1 MQHTIGKSAAAVLA
15 FAAMTAPALA
25 QSDESSNSGNW
36 TGGYIGGSLGHTW
49 IKKKSD
55 ETITFDT
62 NRDGTFG
69 DTVTTVAGANAFAPG
84 FCNGAGV
91 SNAAAGG
98 CRSDKDGTAWNI
110 HAGFDKQ
117 FGGIVAGLV
126 VEGGK
131 AYISDSATAFSST
144 PASYTMTR
152 SLGWNGTAR
161 ARLGVALGGSTL
173 VYATG
178 GGAYGKFKNSF
189 ATTNTFNTF
198 TQTKAKENIWGW
210 VAGGGIEQKVSDN
223 FSIGVLYKY
232 TRFKSS
238 DYRVNAGQGTPPSL
252 TNPFVITSAGSTD
265 FARDSRFVTHGA
277 QVTASFRF

>member
-1 MQHTIGKSAAAVLA
+1 MKHAIIKSATTLCALATLSAPA
-15 FAAMTAPALA
+15 FAQT
-25 QSDESSNSGNW
+25 DEANASRSW
-36 TGGYIGGSLGHTW
+36 TGVYIGGSGGYTW
-49 IKKKSD
+49 NDRNGD
-55 ETITFDT
+55 ETVQFDT

-69 DTVTTVAGANAFAPG
+69 DQVNTAAGANAFQPG
-84 FCNGAGV
+84 FCDGAAV
-91 SNAAAGG
+91 SNSAAGG
-98 CRSDKDGTAWNI
+98 CRNDKDGTAWNV

-131 AYISDSATAFSST
+131 AYVSDSASAFSST

-152 SLGWNGTAR
+152 QLGWNGTGR
-161 ARLGVALGGSTL
+161 ARLGLAIGDSTL

-178 GGAYGKFKNSF
+178 GGTYGKFKNSF

-198 TQTKAKENIWGW
+198 TQTKTKENLWGW

-232 TRFKSS
+232 TRFQSS

-252 TNPFVITSAGSTD
+252 TNPFVITAAGSTD